1 MATLVEA
8 DRLHRLTAWA
18 TPRASSDDGA
28 CFPHDARGVAHA
40 RVTFADRMPADI
52 WYGRPNTPFIYNH
65 TEIHFQKRKYEY
77 SPAIEGDFWYGH
89 HYEMFRMAAT
99 FREMVKTRVEPVPHQ
114 EILEVTA
121 MIHAGAKSRAEQSRL
136 VKLAEVM

>member
-1 MATLVEA
+1 M
-8 DRLHRLTAWA
+8 
-18 TPRASSDDGA
+18 
-28 CFPHDARGVAHA
+28 
-40 RVTFADRMPADI
+40 TFADRMPADI
-52 WYGRPNTPFIYNH
+52 WYGRPNVPFIYNH
-65 TEIHFQKRKYEY
+65 TEVHFQKRKFEW

-99 FREMVKTRVEPVPHQ
+99 FREMVKTRREPVPHQ

-121 MIHAGAKSRAEQSRL
+121 MIHAGAKSRGEQSRL